1 MQFRTIAI
9 LMVALAITG
18 CASLPAVGSFST
30 DTVELADSVDRIAQ
44 DTSASCLRRLAL
56 DVPIK
61 GIGDDKRQQY
71 ADACSQLKQSSDLF
85 IELNATTRAY
95 GKVLGQLADNKLVS
109 FDSEVEGVKGAI
121 SKIRNG
127 AGSPYYEPVQLN
139 AVGSLA
145 DVVLQAA
152 SDAYRQREI
161 RRVLDHHEDLVQLAG
176 VLSAFITRA
185 YLPVLANE
193 TGNLDSLEE
202 ILNDRFVSTKLEPLR
217 ARELLELLRQQRAN
231 LAERKKAAGD
241 ALNAITRMVEVHSQL
256 VQNADKLDDK
266 TLIELVRDYGRRIRD
281 VRKQIQSSF

>member
-9 LMVALAITG
+9 LMVALAMTG
-18 CASLPAVGSFST
+18 CANLPAVGSFST
-30 DTVELADSVDRIAQ
+30 NTIELADSVDRIAQ

-95 GKVLGQLADNKLVS
+95 GRVLGQLADNKLVS
-109 FDSEVEGVKGAI
+109 FDSEVDSVKGAI

-127 AGSPYYEPVQLN
+127 ASPYYGPAQLN

-145 DVVLQAA
+145 DVVLRAA
-152 SDAYRQREI
+152 TDAYRQREI
-161 RRVLDHHEDLVQLAG
+161 RRMLDHHEDLVQLAS
-176 VLSAFITRA
+176 VLSAFITRG
-185 YLPVLANE
+185 YLPVLSNE
-193 TGNLDSLEE
+193 AGNLDSLEE
-202 ILNDRFVSTKLEPLR
+202 ILNDRFISTKLEPLR

-241 ALNAITRMVEVHSQL
+241 ALNAIARMVEVHSQL